1 MRKVCYIWIALC
13 LLLLLAGC
21 DQLPT
26 PDWTPPASTA
36 AGPAQTGGDRES
48 APAGAPEGETAES
61 AAPTPAPEP
70 PTPSPSPAPV
80 RFAAG
85 EASWDSRE
93 LTLVLQ
99 EGETALLDQ
108 LPELQRLD
116 ARGSECWEELLTWSE
131 SRPEVELLYTVT
143 LPGLGPVEGETESL
157 DLTGLGPEEIRE
169 ALPRLRFLPGLKEL
183 KLPAGEEGVDLDT
196 ALEIAAALPETV
208 IAYPFTIYGQEAD
221 LSDTELVL
229 FHQKVYDEGE
239 EVRRVL
245 PAMHACTWLDM
256 DSCGVDNE
264 NMARIR
270 DENPDVEVIWRV
282 WFGENY
288 SVRTNVTKILASMP
302 SQGGLIKDSNSEGL
316 YYCTKV
322 RYLDLGHNHSL
333 KDFSFVENMPD
344 LEIAVISMADIDDLS
359 PFASCKKLLYLEM
372 GNTNVSDLSPL
383 AECTNLRHQNIGTNI
398 GITDISP
405 LYELP
410 LLRLWIGNY
419 TPIPEEQVEKMQ
431 ELHPDCDIN
440 TTVPSGLEK
449 DENGGAANEGYTI
462 LWKSYSLPMD
472 MGSYWIGARPIGYYK
487 VVYKCFD
494 YGHNVRAYA
503 FAWNDPKYTGF
514 DPYVEP
520 VNVTVW
526 DTSFLLEYWRDP
538 HSDEPDDTDGPP
550 GEVLYRF
557 EH

>member
-1 MRKVCYIWIALC
+1 M
-13 LLLLLAGC
+13 
-21 DQLPT
+21 
-26 PDWTPPASTA
+26 
-36 AGPAQTGGDRES
+36 
-48 APAGAPEGETAES
+48 
-61 AAPTPAPEP
+61 
-70 PTPSPSPAPV
+70 
-80 RFAAG
+80 
-85 EASWDSRE
+85 
-93 LTLVLQ
+93 
-99 EGETALLDQ
+99 
-108 LPELQRLD
+108 
-116 ARGSECWEELLTWSE
+116 
-131 SRPEVELLYTVT
+131 T

-157 DLTGLGPEEIRE
+157 DFTALSPEEIRE

-196 ALEIAAALPETV
+196 ALEIAAALPKTV

-282 WFGENY
+282 WFGDNY

-333 KDFSFVENMPD
+333 KDFGFVANMPD

-383 AECTNLRHQNIGTNI
+383 AECTSLRHLNIGTNI

-405 LYELP
+405 IYELP

-419 TPIPEEQVEKMQ
+419 TPVPEEQVEKMQ
-431 ELHPDCDIN
+431 QLHPDCDIN
-440 TTVPSGLEK
+440 TTVPSGLER
-449 DENGGAANEGYTI
+449 DENGGAVNEGYTI
-462 LWKSYSLPMD
+462 GWKCLSLPID
-472 MGSYWIGARPIGYYK
+472 LGTSWIGSQPIGYYK
-487 VVYKCFD
+487 VVFKCFE
-494 YGHNVRAYA
+494 YRHGVRAYA

-520 VNVTVW
+520 INVTVW
-526 DTSFLLEYWRDP
+526 DTSFLTEYWRNP
-538 HSDEPDDTDGPP
+538 HSDEPEDPEAPP
-550 GEVLYRF
+550 GEILYQF